1 MSQHNEWP
9 TKENDLKVA
18 SAIMT
23 KYQELNDAQSL
34 GLFEVNVNEGKDP
47 DVRLA
52 EWVIEMA
59 DYFQEQYG
67 AEQGELV
74 TRLIVGKYLTA
85 GHTIH

>member
-9 TKENDLKVA
+9 TKENDLKAA
-18 SAIMT
+18 SAIMM

-34 GLFEVNVNEGKDP
+34 GLFEVAVNEGKDP
-47 DVRLA
+47 DVRLS
-52 EWVIEMA
+52 EWVIEMV

-67 AEQGELV
+67 AEQGEFV
-74 TRLIVGKYLTA
+74 TRLVVGKYLTA